1 MHILCLC
8 VYVWIW
14 MNMDLDVHVCAEEKA
29 RAHELITFNVKR
41 IKIYMLKCLVLHFN
55 RLVNAYAYMGIDAH
69 FFIHN

>member
-41 IKIYMLKCLVLHFN
+41 IKIYMLKYVLSCI
-55 RLVNAYAYMGIDAH
+55 LID
-69 FFIHN
+69 